1 MHTFA
6 ARNNQNTTMS
16 QSILTASTPIYAL
29 SDHTLI
35 SLKTYNWLLN
45 IGVTTIEEMAM
56 AFQVEGN
63 TSLYNALPTA
73 LRIQIKELGTA
84 TLQKVQAKR
93 IPLPTSTLAAIDQTH
108 LQNLL
113 NTRLKE
119 MHNRYVR
126 DWFQTKQPNF
136 TQVLPLFGK
145 TYTEYLYQYGTAVE
159 ANELYDLVQ
168 WFEMQ
173 YTAVLAHGSQPA
185 NPEDRTSRYTLTEE
199 ELGFVERY
207 KAEHGHEPLWFMLYQ
222 LLQKSTK
229 RNHEIFKLLHGLSG
243 QAPKSTKEL
252 AATYNRTIAL
262 IQAINV
268 ECQEQLR
275 QELLP
280 NADWTPYAALLQ
292 RPFLTPEDPL
302 IQQIVHQELPNQS
315 PSQLLPLLLTT
326 GIFKKSNFR
335 TMQILINPQK
345 LPNSEISSAMRWIKY
360 KISLQS
366 QKKRAV
372 PEGIIQ
378 FEETILKN
386 PNIKEL
392 MHYMLSKEL
401 QQELTSEEFEQ
412 WITMRPKPLAYD
424 KIYAIIKQ
432 HGKPMYCDEI
442 KAAYNQQYPEDP
454 VRSDTQLRNYIRS
467 CDKFKPVGRRSLYGL
482 REWDHIFF
490 GTIADYAVH
499 ILEQTD
505 QPLTL
510 SEIWEK
516 LQLAFPMTNKHS
528 MTNLIKNDT
537 TKRFIKYSK
546 QRFGLKGKVYPAS
559 YRSYTGQ
566 YVKTFEEYL
575 DELKDYIHKHHELPI
590 HYTQTKGR
598 SLYNW
603 FLKYRKGRL
612 HLTRQQT
619 EQLKALLD
627 ELDHQG

>member
-1 MHTFA
+1 
-6 ARNNQNTTMS
+6 MS

-63 TSLYNALPTA
+63 TSLYNALPTT
-73 LRIQIKELGTA
+73 LRMQIKELGTA

-119 MHNRYVR
+119 MHNQHVR

-185 NPEDRTSRYTLTEE
+185 NPEDRKSSYTLTEE
-199 ELGFVERY
+199 ELEFVERY

-229 RNHEIFKLLHGLSG
+229 RNREIFKLLHGLSG

-302 IQQIVHQELPNQS
+302 IQQITDQELPNQS

-335 TMQILINPQK
+335 TLQILINPQK

-366 QKKRAV
+366 QKKRTV
-372 PEGIIQ
+372 PEEIIQ

-442 KAAYNQQYPEDP
+442 MAAYNQRYPENP
-454 VRSDTQLRNYIRS
+454 VRSDAQLRNYIRS

-490 GTIADYAVH
+490 GTIADYAAH

-546 QRFGLKGKVYPAS
+546 QRFGLKGKVYPAC

-612 HLTRQQT
+612 HLTSQQA